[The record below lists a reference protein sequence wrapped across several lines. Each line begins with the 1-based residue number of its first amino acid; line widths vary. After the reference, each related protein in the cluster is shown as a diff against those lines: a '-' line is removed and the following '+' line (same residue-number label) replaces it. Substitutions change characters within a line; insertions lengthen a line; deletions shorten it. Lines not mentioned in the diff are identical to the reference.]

1 MTTLKDVQMSIL
13 KDRIQMLEA
22 KEKKLITI
30 KRLVESWK
38 KHESYK
44 AYVLLTDIRYV
55 LEGE

>member
-38 KHESYK
+38 RHESYK
-44 AYVLLTDIRYV
+44 IDDLFIDIDYV